1 MSEPSQLSQLEF
13 STKIRVRYSETDQM
27 GFCYYGNYA
36 SFFEVARV
44 EALRQNGISYKELEH
59 LGILLPVKKFEITY
73 LQPAKY
79 DDLLEIKTR
88 IIELAGVRIGFSYKT
103 YSDAGQLLNE
113 AYTLLVFVNAQTQKP
128 MPIPEFIFEQ
138 LIPAQ

>member
-27 GFCYYGNYA
+27 GYCYYGNYA